1 MFDIHCHILP
11 DVDDGSGNLNDSI
24 EMAQLAAGSGVSG
37 IVATPHC
44 NIPGVFDN
52 YWNKSFDNEI
62 ERLNKALSDKK
73 VSLEIYAGQEVF
85 LSNDF
90 ESHLKKGDFITL
102 NRSKYMLAELDF
114 KIDLKS
120 ATEKLQK
127 LISYGYVPIVAHPE
141 RYGFVIE
148 NPSVITKLRSAG
160 CLIQINSGSLT
171 GDFGRRIQKTAE
183 EIIYKRYADFVA
195 SDAHSQYSRT
205 PDLSQVHELIC
216 ENISYD
222 YADVLM
228 KTNPINVLNNKII

>member
-24 EMAQLAAGSGVSG
+24 EMAQIAVGSGVSG

-120 ATEKLQK
+120 ATE
-127 LISYGYVPIVAHPE
+127 
-141 RYGFVIE
+141 
-148 NPSVITKLRSAG
+148 
-160 CLIQINSGSLT
+160 
-171 GDFGRRIQKTAE
+171 
-183 EIIYKRYADFVA
+183 
-195 SDAHSQYSRT
+195 
-205 PDLSQVHELIC
+205 
-216 ENISYD
+216 
-222 YADVLM
+222 
-228 KTNPINVLNNKII
+228 